1 MWVASFT
8 IVILTKCIAKNVFCI
23 GACTDHSRFNAVAIT
38 LNVSTRWSVH
48 GYTESFNA
56 VVGAWLH

>member
-1 MWVASFT
+1 MIT
-8 IVILTKCIAKNVFCI
+8 LNVS
-23 GACTDHSRFNAVAIT
+23 TRWLVHDYTERFNAVAIT

-48 GYTESFNA
+48 DYTERFNA